1 MFCKKCGASIPDDS
15 RFCPVCG
22 APADQ
27 NVRSTTG
34 NTNSNA
40 ALDCKSTSI
49 IAYITWIGFIIAMCI
64 GDREGAKF
72 YLNQALVFNIFCL
85 LSYIPFIGWMWG
97 IFMFVC
103 FILGIMSAISQQPRE
118 LPLIGKIRILN

>member
-1 MFCKKCGASIPDDS
+1 MFCKKCGANIPDDS

-103 FILGIMSAISQQPRE
+103 FILGIMSAISQQPR
-118 LPLIGKIRILN
+118 

>member
-1 MFCKKCGASIPDDS
+1 MFCKKCGANIPDDS

-22 APADQ
+22 TPVDQ
-27 NVRSTTG
+27 NMHSTA
-34 NTNSNA
+34 NTNRNA
-40 ALDCKSTSI
+40 ELDCKTTSI

-97 IFMFVC
+97 ICMLYIRHNVGN
-103 FILGIMSAISQQPRE
+103 ITAAKGITTYR
-118 LPLIGKIRILN
+118 KDKDT

>member
-1 MFCKKCGASIPDDS
+1 MFCKKCGANIPDDS

-27 NVRSTTG
+27 NMHSTA
-34 NTNSNA
+34 NTNRNA
-40 ALDCKSTSI
+40 ELDCKTTSI
-49 IAYITWIGFIIAMCI
+49 IAYITWIGFIVAICI

-72 YLNQALVFNIFCL
+72 YLNQALVFNIFSL
-85 LSYIPFIGWMWG
+85 AVYVPYIGWIWG
-97 IFMFVC
+97 VFMFVC

>member
-1 MFCKKCGASIPDDS
+1 MFCKKCGANIPDDS

-22 APADQ
+22 TPVDQ
-27 NVRSTTG
+27 NMHSTA
-34 NTNSNA
+34 NTNRNA
-40 ALDCKSTSI
+40 ELDCKTTSI

-103 FILGIMSAISQQPRE
+103 FY
-118 LPLIGKIRILN
+118 